1 MSRQSQAD
9 QLRARIV
16 KLGTEIDV
24 QRELLK
30 TLEHDRVLARRQL
43 NAVLDPVA
51 RLPLEI
57 SSEIFLQSLDLFP
70 EPGALH
76 TPILLLSICSAW
88 TDVALS
94 TPALWAAI
102 HIIFPCSQGLKELL
116 AIWFA
121 RACNRPLRIALG
133 GGKFDPDVVSI
144 IRRHRQQLKH
154 LEIVDVDGDEDT
166 ADDIRNLWGVTTSP
180 EPLPSLEMLTIG
192 GLVDNTAGN
201 SSWAEFP
208 LRHILELLRLSPNLV
223 ECRLYRTDIV
233 VDIYS
238 GEKIVLPK
246 LRRLIFQDPGTFP
259 DYEIGVLQ
267 YLSLPELETLSISLS
282 GGNWTS
288 DRMISFLERSSPP
301 LQELVLG
308 HDLAFPTLSAY
319 LRLIPDLRRFEVWYP
334 LVHAMQQLLAAVADL
349 PSFLPRLTTLA
360 IHLAYDGD
368 ISDFFWVALS
378 RALASRRTQLLAF
391 HLTVLE
397 RLPASQMP
405 APDVMATFRELVMG
419 GTEVRIT
426 ASGTYD
432 TWNLVF

>member
-1 MSRQSQAD
+1 MSRQAD

-24 QRELLK
+24 QRVLLK
-30 TLEHDRVLARRQL
+30 TLEHDRALTQREL
-43 NAVLDPVA
+43 NAILDPVA

-57 SSEIFLQSLDLFP
+57 SSEIFLRSLDLFP
-70 EPGALH
+70 EPGALN

-88 TDVALS
+88 TDIALS

-116 AIWFA
+116 AVWLT
-121 RACNRPLRIALG
+121 RACNRPLRIALRG
-133 GGKFDPDVVSI
+133 EELDPDVVSI

-154 LEIVDVDGDEDT
+154 LELVDVDGDEDT
-166 ADDIRNLWGVTTSP
+166 ADDIRNLWGGTTSP
-180 EPLPSLEMLTIG
+180 EPLPSLEMLTIC
-192 GLVDNTAGN
+192 GLVDDTAGD
-201 SSWAEFP
+201 SDWAEFS
-208 LRHILELLRLSPNLV
+208 LHHILELLRLSPNLV
-223 ECRLYRTDIV
+223 EYRLYRTDIV
-233 VDIYS
+233 DVYS

-246 LRRLIFQDPGTFP
+246 LRRLIFQDLGTFP
-259 DYEIGVLQ
+259 DYAVGVLE

-282 GGNWTS
+282 DGNWTS

-308 HDLAFPTLSAY
+308 LKLAFPTLSAC

-349 PSFLPRLTTLA
+349 PSLLPRLNTLV
-360 IHLAYDGD
+360 IHIAHNGD

-391 HLTVLE
+391 HLTVLK
-397 RLPASQMP
+397 RLPPSKMP

-419 GTEVRIT
+419 GTEVRISAT
-426 ASGTYD
+426 CD